1 MNERNSIHFI
11 NEAINQGAELGSYIY
26 CSPCIMN
33 VGETTE
39 QFLPPVNILN
49 NSGRNLRLTS
59 HLFIPFPNIWVS
71 IFTIKLIGAACSN

>member
-1 MNERNSIHFI
+1 MKERNSIHFT
-11 NEAINQGAELGSYIY
+11 NEAINQRSELRSCIY

-49 NSGRNLRLTS
+49 NSGRNLRFDFSSVHPHPQISGFLSAPEQHQT
-59 HLFIPFPNIWVS
+59 N
-71 IFTIKLIGAACSN
+71 